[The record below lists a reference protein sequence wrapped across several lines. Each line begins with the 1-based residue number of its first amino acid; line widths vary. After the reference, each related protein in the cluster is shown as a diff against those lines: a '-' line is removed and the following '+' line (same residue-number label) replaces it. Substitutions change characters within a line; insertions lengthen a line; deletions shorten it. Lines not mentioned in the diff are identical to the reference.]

1 MAIFIRFLFL
11 IPFLYSIQGFAQ
23 SVVTCSS
30 CESDRLLQEIP
41 ALHLD
46 QKKSVVFKCPLQF
59 ANLQVRYKW
68 GVTDAAGKVLVK
80 PVWDSIGNVSNGLA
94 EVFQYIP
101 QRKKAPLK
109 AGLISFQQKLC
120 LPLSYRSVRI
130 IAGTYYTVDTG
141 KGFQLWKSGKGFL
154 STQLYDSITA
164 TPKHISLYT
173 EGFCHRL
180 DSLAQKIDQGPY
192 REWYTNDNNKTYA
205 GYYDTLY
212 IYRNGTSKLIPLL
225 ADSITSSPKADE
237 IILYRNN
244 SKVPFHLYSI
254 QEHSLHEADAI
265 HPSPLST
272 LLDSTLIKIKTRS
285 KADSIVLVND
295 WYLYRRNNMWGYGDT
310 LGNIGI
316 GATYEALRYKHNNRL
331 AVKYKGKWGFLDHRE
346 NIIVQ
351 PYYDEVGDFIYAG
364 TWVRKGATYNF
375 VGLNGKILNTN
386 WYDNIT
392 LTAGN
397 NYLVKLKGK
406 TGLVSKEGREIISAR
421 YLQVLDFGGGSCLT
435 QTEDGKWFLM
445 NYAEYRISN
454 DPYTSVQYLPKSKVY
469 VLKK

>member
-1 MAIFIRFLFL
+1 MAIFNRFLFL

-23 SVVTCSS
+23 SVVTCRS
-30 CESDRLLQEIP
+30 CEAPLLLQEIS

-46 QKKSVVFKCPLQF
+46 QKKAVVFKCPLQVG
-59 ANLQVRYKW
+59 NLQVAYKW
-68 GVTDAAGKVLVK
+68 GVADGTGKMLIK
-80 PVWDSIGNVSNGLA
+80 PFWDSIGSVSNGLA
-94 EVFQYIP
+94 EVFQYVP

-109 AGLISFQQKLC
+109 AGLVSLQQKNI
-120 LPLSYRSVRI
+120 LPLSYRSIRT
-130 IAGTYYTVDTG
+130 IAGTYYSVDTG
-141 KGFQLWKSGKGFL
+141 RGFQLWKAGKGFL
-154 STQLYDSITA
+154 SSLLYDSLVA
-164 TPKHISLYT
+164 TPTRINLYT
-173 EGFCHRL
+173 EGFCHSL
-180 DSLAQKIDQGPY
+180 DSNAQKIEQGPY
-192 REWYTNDNNKTYA
+192 REWHTTDNNKVYPTI
-205 GYYDTLY
+205 YDTSY
-212 IYRNGTSKLIPLL
+212 IYRNGTTALVPLM
-225 ADSITSSPKADE
+225 ADSIAASAKMDE

-244 SKVPFHLYSI
+244 SQVPFRLVALPTPSLY
-254 QEHSLHEADAI
+254 EAETL
-265 HPSPLST
+265 HPSDLST
-272 LLDSTLIKIKTRS
+272 LLDSTLIKIRNRS

-351 PYYDEVGDFIYAG
+351 PYYDEVGDFIYTG
-364 TWVRKGATYNF
+364 TWVRQGKKYNF
-375 VGLNGKILNTN
+375 VGLNGKLLNTN
-386 WYDNIT
+386 WYENIT
-392 LTAGN
+392 LTAGG
-397 NYLVKLKGK
+397 NYLVQLKDK
-406 TGLVSKEGREIISAR
+406 TGLVSKEGREIISTR
-421 YLQVLDFGGGSCLT
+421 YVQVLDFGGGSCLT